1 MNGVIVI
8 TKEELENTI
17 SNLLNEQ
24 LSKFKPTEKKTESEY
39 LTRKEVAKLLGVSLP
54 TLSDWSKRGVV
65 PSYRIETRV
74 RYKKDEVLMCL
85 KKVQTIKCKS

>member
-1 MNGVIVI
+1 MNGVIVT
-8 TKEELENTI
+8 TKEELESVI
-17 SNLLNEQ
+17 SVALNEQ
-24 LSKFKPTEKKTESEY
+24 LSRFKPAEKKTESEY

-54 TLSDWSKRGVV
+54 TLNDWSKRGVV

-74 RYKKDEVLMCL
+74 RYKKDEVLLCL